1 MVMEYLDSAR
11 LHEAA
16 ADLDGE
22 SDRAVAIIGAS
33 VVEREL
39 TDLLLTGSLDMNESR
54 ELTEGRSEPLSTFY
68 AKTK

>member
-1 MVMEYLDSAR
+1 MVMEFLDSAR

-22 SDRAVAIIGAS
+22 SDRAAAIVGAS

-39 TDLLLTGSLDMNESR
+39 TDLLLAGFLDVNESR
-54 ELTEGRSEPLSTFY
+54 ELTERRSEPLSTFY